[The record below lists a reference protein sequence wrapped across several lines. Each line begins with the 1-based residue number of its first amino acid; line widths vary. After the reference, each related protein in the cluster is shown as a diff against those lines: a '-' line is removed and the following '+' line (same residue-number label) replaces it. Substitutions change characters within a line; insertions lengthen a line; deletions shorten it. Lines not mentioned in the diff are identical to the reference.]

1 MDIVLS
7 KNDVKCAV
15 LKISDVQKYFVDGN
29 KISLRSI
36 ILKINNVKKH
46 KLVHKTLVKQINIHT
61 F

>member
-7 KNDVKCAV
+7 KNYVKCAV
-15 LKISDVQKYFVDGN
+15 LKISDVQKYFVYGN
-29 KISLRSI
+29 KIFLRRI
-36 ILKINNVKKH
+36 ILKINKVKKR